1 MLAPALGFTRTIA
14 CTCKILKRG
23 LEWVMEG
30 DGWWVKDFSHSKEKK
45 GASGNVF
52 ILRQEN
58 NLQKFKSKKQWW
70 RHMGADCRQSFPLP
84 SETLP
89 LTAGK

>member
-1 MLAPALGFTRTIA
+1 M
-14 CTCKILKRG
+14 
-23 LEWVMEG
+23 G
-30 DGWWVKDFSHSKEKK
+30 DGGGRAVGRGFFSIKKKKKK

-58 NLQKFKSKKQWW
+58 NLQKFKSKKQWR
-70 RHMGADCRQSFPLP
+70 RHMGADCRRSFPLP
-84 SETLP
+84 GETLP